1 MGQRHGCR
9 DRAGWET
16 DTSDREGTQPGA
28 TQGGRFVHAVDIT
41 TDGRVPGA
49 QVADEADDS
58 YAELLAIARDHG
70 PEEIKHLTRAY
81 QAIAPAGGGRMIDLT
96 ALID

>member
-1 MGQRHGCR
+1 
-9 DRAGWET
+9 
-16 DTSDREGTQPGA
+16 
-28 TQGGRFVHAVDIT
+28 VHAVDIT
-41 TDGRVPGA
+41 TDERNSGA
-49 QVADEADDS
+49 PETGSDDS

-96 ALID
+96 AMVGSADDREKAG